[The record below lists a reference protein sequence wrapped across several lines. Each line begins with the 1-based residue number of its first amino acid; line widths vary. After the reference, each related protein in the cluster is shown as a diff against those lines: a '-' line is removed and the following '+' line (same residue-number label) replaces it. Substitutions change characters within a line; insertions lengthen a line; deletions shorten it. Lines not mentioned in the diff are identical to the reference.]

1 MPATR
6 NETSLSILIYHQHGH
21 ILFTTIFFFILQNTT
36 TKYNRQIQLIINKD
50 VLS

>member
-1 MPATR
+1 MPVTR

-21 ILFTTIFFFILQNTT
+21 ILFTTIFFILQNTT